1 MSETITATVA
11 PTPPPRPKKKTMTVI
26 IFGLAA
32 AGALFFGIA
41 AYGIYTRGQ
50 WTAAVQLRTNQ
61 AARLLVD
68 VVHPQRSVGMI
79 HLQLPGQAMP
89 FTDSPIAAQTS
100 GYLKTWYFDIGAKV
114 KKGDVL
120 AEIDTPEV
128 DQELAQ
134 AQAQLKVAQA
144 ASDLAGVTYK
154 RYQDLFKNN
163 VIAAQDFDTATYNY
177 AGARSTVIVDQA
189 AVGRLQA
196 LEAFKIVRAP
206 FDGIV
211 TARNTD
217 IGDYV
222 PAGSTTPLFRMAATS
237 VLRVYVT
244 VPQAFSSLV
253 KAGQQAELTV
263 NEFPGRTFS
272 AHVVST
278 AGAINPTSKRLLT
291 ELDASNPTGAPL
303 AGAFVQTTLDIPID
317 GNGVIVPA
325 MTLLFESGQP
335 AVAVLDPDGKVEI
348 RKIVITHDLGT
359 RLQIASGLSESDRLI
374 INPSPSLV
382 TGTAVTVVK
391 TSPLSAME

>member
-1 MSETITATVA
+1 MSETTTTTVA
-11 PTPPPRPKKKTMTVI
+11 PSPPPTPKKKKTAVI

-32 AGALFFGIA
+32 VGALFIGIA
-41 AYGIYTRGQ
+41 AYGIYTRYQ
-50 WTAAVQLRTNQ
+50 WTAEVQLRTNQ
-61 AARLLVD
+61 AARTLVE
-68 VVHPQRSVGMI
+68 VVHPQQSIGMI
-79 HLQLPGQAMP
+79 HLQLPAQAMP

-100 GYLKTWYFDIGAKV
+100 GYLKKWYFDIGEKV

-120 AEIDTPEV
+120 AEIETPEV
-128 DQELAQ
+128 DQQLAQ

-144 ASDLAGVTYK
+144 ASDLAAVTYR

-163 VIAAQDFDTATYNY
+163 VIAAQDFDTAADNY
-177 AGARSTVIVDQA
+177 TGAQSTVIADQA
-189 AVGRLQA
+189 VVGRLEA
-196 LEAFKIVRAP
+196 LEDFKIVRAP

-222 PAGSTTPLFRMAATS
+222 AAGSQTPLFRMAATS
-237 VLRVYVT
+237 LLRVYVT
-244 VPQAFSSLV
+244 VPQTFSSLV
-253 KAGQQAELTV
+253 KAGQEAQLTV

-303 AGAFVQTTLDIPID
+303 AGAYVQTTLDIPID
-317 GNGVIVPA
+317 GSRVMIPP

-335 AVAVLDPDGKVEI
+335 AVAVVGPDSKVEI
-348 RKIVITHDLGT
+348 RKIVVTHDLGT
-359 RLQIASGLSESDRLI
+359 RLEIASGLSESDRLI

-391 TSPLSAME
+391 TSPLAAIE